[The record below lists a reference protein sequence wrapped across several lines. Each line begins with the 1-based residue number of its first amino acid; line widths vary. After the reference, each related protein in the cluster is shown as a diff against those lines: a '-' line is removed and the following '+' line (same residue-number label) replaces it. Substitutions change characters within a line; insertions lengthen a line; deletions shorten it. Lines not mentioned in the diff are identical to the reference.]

1 MVWHCSIGGAA
12 VVLLHIGGGIL
23 LLLCIHIRGYVYK
36 GSVRG
41 CVATFNA
48 RSREHI
54 YSMWFG
60 LRHHL
65 SGVPL
70 LVRVKPTIY

>member
-1 MVWHCSIGGAA
+1 MGARRST
-12 VVLLHIGGGIL
+12 IRYRGGIL
-23 LLLCIHIRGYVYK
+23 LLLYIHIRGEVYK

-48 RSREHI
+48 RSREHMFT
-54 YSMWFG
+54 MWFG

-70 LVRVKPTIY
+70 LVRVKLSIY

>member
-1 MVWHCSIGGAA
+1 MLGV
-12 VVLLHIGGGIL
+12 VVLYIGGGFTIT
-23 LLLCIHIRGYVYK
+23 IMYTHKGYVYK